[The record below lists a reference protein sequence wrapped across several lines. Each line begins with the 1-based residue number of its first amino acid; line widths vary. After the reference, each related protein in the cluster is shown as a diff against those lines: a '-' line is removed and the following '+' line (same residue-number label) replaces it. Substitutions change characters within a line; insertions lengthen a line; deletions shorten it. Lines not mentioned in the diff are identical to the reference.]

1 MSYDIV
7 PIFGAVISAKL
18 ATLHE
23 IRTVYT
29 YDDILLMYDIICV
42 DNYNQNVIN
51 QNQEQENVKNSR

>member
-23 IRTVYT
+23 IKTVYT